1 MPFDLSP
8 LDLGA
13 LAFFFMAWGGFTLV
27 LDRSALVPPT
37 LNRNLREVRLA
48 WMRNLIRRDNRIMD
62 TQLIGHLISSVSFF
76 ASTTVLLLAGLLGAL
91 ASAEDAHGVISGLGF
106 TAPTSAVLFE
116 LKLVLLLAIF
126 VFAFFKFT
134 WALRQYNYACAL
146 IGAAPT
152 TATPGADEAAE
163 EAATLLSLAVL
174 SFNGGLRAYYFA
186 FAALGWFLHP
196 LALVGF
202 TAWIMVVLL
211 RRQYASP
218 AAAAVRKY
226 RDIVAPRR

>member
-1 MPFDLSP
+1 MPFDLTP
-8 LDLGA
+8 LDIGA
-13 LAFFFMAWGGFTLV
+13 LAFFFTAWGGFTLL
-27 LDRSALVPPT
+27 LDRSKLVPPT
-37 LNRNLREVRLA
+37 LNRHMREVRLA
-48 WMRNLIRRDNRIMD
+48 WMRNLMRRDNRIMD

-76 ASTTVLLLAGLLGAL
+76 ASTTVLLLAGL
-91 ASAEDAHGVISGLGF
+91 V
-106 TAPTSAVLFE
+106 AVLFE
-116 LKLVLLLAIF
+116 LKIVLMLAIF

-134 WALRQYNYACAL
+134 WALRQYNYACGL
-146 IGAAPT
+146 IGAAPHIS
-152 TATPGADEAAE
+152 TPGADEAAE

-211 RRQYASP
+211 RRQYTSP

-226 RDIVAPRR
+226 RDVVAPGP